1 MYAAVMHL
9 SFQPEL
15 APAAASAFTNE
26 LLPKVK
32 AAAGFR
38 GGYWLD
44 PWEGEGLGFMLFDEE
59 VQARHASSPDQWQAP
74 GVTVTRVD
82 IRRVAATA

>member
-9 SFQPEL
+9 SFDAAL
-15 APAAASAFTNE
+15 AAAAATAFTSE

-32 AAAGFR
+32 AADGFR

-44 PWEGEGLGFMLFDEE
+44 PEDGKGLGLILFDDQS
-59 VQARHASSPDQWQAP
+59 QAARASAAEHWQAP
-74 GVTVTRVD
+74 GVVIDRVE
-82 IRRVAATA
+82 IRRVAAIA